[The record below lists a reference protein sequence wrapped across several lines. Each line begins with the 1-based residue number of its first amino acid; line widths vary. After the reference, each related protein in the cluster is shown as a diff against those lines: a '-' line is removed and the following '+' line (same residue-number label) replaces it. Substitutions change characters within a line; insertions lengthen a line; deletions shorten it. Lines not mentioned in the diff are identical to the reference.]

1 MVDSFVHDVPA
12 ARVVFANGA
21 VARVGDELE
30 GLDCSRALLIAGGP
44 EAAFADQIAVDLDD
58 RVVGRFSDVVM
69 HVPVEIAERA
79 VAMASEIGADSL
91 IAVGGGSSTGMAKA
105 VAKETGLPILAVP
118 TTYAGSEMT
127 SIWGMTEGRRKTT
140 GRDIRV
146 LPKTVVYDPELTV
159 SLPVEISAASG
170 MNAIAHLVEGLYAPG
185 VSPISFLQAEEGIR
199 ALASA
204 LPRVVAD
211 PADLDARGD
220 ALYGAWLAGWTL
232 GTTGMGVHH
241 KICHTLGGTYDLP
254 HAPSHSAVIAYA
266 TAFNEEHAPAA
277 MAAIVRA
284 LNAGGIPCT
293 RAGAGIWEL
302 AHRIGAPTSLAG
314 IGFREEWVSEAA
326 EIVVEA
332 GPINPRPVDVEGVTG
347 LLRAA
352 LDGTPPDGGAA

>member
-1 MVDSFVHDVPA
+1 MVDAFIHDVPA
-12 ARVVFANGA
+12 ARVVFENGA
-21 VARVGDELE
+21 IALVGDELARL
-30 GLDCSRALLIAGGP
+30 GASRALLIAGGP
-44 EAAFADQIAVDLDD
+44 EAAYADRIATDLGD

-69 HVPVEIAERA
+69 HVPVEVAARARALAAE
-79 VAMASEIGADSL
+79 VQADAL

-127 SIWGMTEGRRKTT
+127 SIWGLTEGNRKTT

-146 LPKTVVYDPELTV
+146 LPRTVVYDPELTV
-159 SLPVEISAASG
+159 SLPPDITAASG

-199 ALASA
+199 ALADG
-204 LPRVVAD
+204 LPRVIDD
-211 PADLDARGD
+211 PGDLAARGD

-241 KICHTLGGTYDLP
+241 KICHTLGGTYNLP

-266 TAFNEEHAPAA
+266 TAFNAEHAPAA

-293 RAGAGIWEL
+293 DAAQGIWDL
-302 AHRIGAPTSLAG
+302 ATRIGAPTSLAAL
-314 IGFREEWVSEAA
+314 GFENASIDEAA
-326 EIVVEA
+326 GIVA
-332 GPINPRPVDVEGVTG
+332 QARPLNPRPVDVDGVRG
-347 LLRAA
+347 VLAA
-352 LDGTPPDGGAA
+352 AIAGARPIAGVV